1 MLRVRSRYSLSWS
14 VRDYEGV
21 RPERVGDQSGRRRI
35 PPASAKPKVRP
46 TLISPAAVQG
56 RLLVPVSAPPCRAR
70 DHLVQPPGW
79 RSQALR
85 LRQRRVPEI
94 DDVLST

>member
-1 MLRVRSRYSLSWS
+1 KLKAPSS
-14 VRDYEGV
+14 
-21 RPERVGDQSGRRRI
+21 
-35 PPASAKPKVRP
+35 
-46 TLISPAAVQG
+46 LISPAAVQG

-70 DHLVQPPGW
+70 DHLLQPPGW

-94 DDVLST
+94 DDVDSTCRIPPQMKALHAPATKLAAQWSPGQNSKWNAYLPLIE